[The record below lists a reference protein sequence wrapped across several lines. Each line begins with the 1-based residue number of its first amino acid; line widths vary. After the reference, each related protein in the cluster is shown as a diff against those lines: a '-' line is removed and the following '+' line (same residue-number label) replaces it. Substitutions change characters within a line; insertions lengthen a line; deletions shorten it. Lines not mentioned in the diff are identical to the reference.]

1 MLKKITFL
9 VVAAHALLV
18 FVLLFSPAKPIKHP
32 TKHIA
37 VRTPVAA
44 KHVAVAPSAA
54 PPAKKIS
61 PQKKTA
67 SPAKSAS
74 TTPKQTPKQSKKPG
88 VVAKDPE
95 KKPRQIPKKLLEEIE
110 EFTSQIE
117 EKKGKVYSKPQ
128 LEIPQAIVSR
138 QDLGMVYR
146 QIESYQD
153 TLVSYLHQSLN
164 LPEYGEVKIALTL
177 RDDGSVAKVVVL
189 KAESVKN
196 KEYLEKNLPLL
207 KFPRP
212 EGKEHVFVLTFINEI

>member
-18 FVLLFSPAKPIKHP
+18 FILLFSPAKHVKHP
-32 TKHIA
+32 PRHVA
-37 VRTPVAA
+37 VRTPVMT
-44 KHVAVAPSAA
+44 KHVAAAPKAA
-54 PPAKKIS
+54 PPPATKKPSQPKKSTNPAK
-61 PQKKTA
+61 PA
-67 SPAKSAS
+67 SP
-74 TTPKQTPKQSKKPG
+74 TPKQTKKSG

-95 KKPRQIPKKLLEEIE
+95 KKPKQIPKKLLEEIE

-117 EKKGKVYSKPQ
+117 EKKEKVYSKPQ
-128 LEIPQAIVSR
+128 LEIPQAIVSW
-138 QDLGMVYR
+138 QDPGIVFG
-146 QIESYQD
+146 QVDSYQD

-177 RDDGSVAKVVVL
+177 RDDGSVTKVVVL